1 MARASK
7 KAERLALVE
16 KIATFNTV
24 GLKPFERE
32 EQAMDEVEFRR
43 NSNSLAQQV
52 IFPPMQHLSLGFE
65 GLGYN

>member
-7 KAERLALVE
+7 KAERLALVG

-43 NSNSLAQQV
+43 NSGSLAQQV
-52 IFPPMQHLSLGFE
+52 IFPPMQYVSLGRE

>member
-43 NSNSLAQQV
+43 NSDSLAQPV
-52 IFPPMQHLSLGFE
+52 IFPPMQHLSLGLE